1 MPNKKVNQ
9 RKETK
14 TRSSTNQKS
23 GVTVNVGG
31 NPDRLSFSF
40 GAKINMGN
48 YESQDYHISM
58 SSDLRQGETR
68 MECIDRLAEFVLSR
82 ADSTEEILK
91 SKTRSNSQTKDI
103 GSQSIEEFL

>member
-23 GVTVNVGG
+23 GVTVIVGG

-58 SSDLRQGETR
+58 SSDLHQGEGR
-68 MECIDRLAEFVLSR
+68 HECIDRIKEFVFDQAFEAEKVLR
-82 ADSTEEILK
+82 KPKEAKAIT
-91 SKTRSNSQTKDI
+91 
-103 GSQSIEEFL
+103 EEFL